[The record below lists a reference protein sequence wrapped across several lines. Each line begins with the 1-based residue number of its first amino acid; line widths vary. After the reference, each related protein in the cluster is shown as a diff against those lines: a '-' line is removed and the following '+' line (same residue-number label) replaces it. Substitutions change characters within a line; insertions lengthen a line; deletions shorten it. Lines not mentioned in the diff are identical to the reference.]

1 MKRLVFLLV
10 VVLLL
15 SALLT
20 ACGVGH
26 VDQNEASKFCK
37 TNNDLGL
44 THGKC
49 VSALTS
55 ASSIAEFCQANWDKQ
70 LIWDGQVF
78 VFKNQ
83 GDCVSTINAQD
94 WFVNP

>member
-10 VVLLL
+10 LVVLL
-15 SALLT
+15 SALLS
-20 ACGVGH
+20 ACVLY

-37 TNNDLGL
+37 ANDDFGT

-55 ASSIAEFCQANWDKQ
+55 ASSIAEFCQENWDEP
-70 LIWDGQVF
+70 LFWYGELYTF
-78 VFKNQ
+78 ENQ

-94 WFVNP
+94 WRYNP